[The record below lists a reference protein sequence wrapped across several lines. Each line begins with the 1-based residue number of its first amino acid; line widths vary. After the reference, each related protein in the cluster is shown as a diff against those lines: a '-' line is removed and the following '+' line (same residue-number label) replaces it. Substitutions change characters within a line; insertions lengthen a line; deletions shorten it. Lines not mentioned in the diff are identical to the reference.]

1 MGGWERGDGMYKR
14 YGVVYYI
21 INGLSSDTPFGGLGG
36 RVASMYGAGEYVEMT
51 IKFAV
56 EPCSSGSNTR
66 PHGLDPESNRYSM
79 FQHFFVPP
87 FLKASRSGLF
97 LIHAHLF
104 FVCLFPPKRMSSL
117 YTAPAPEKVY
127 IDSCSYFLG
136 FSRGEG
142 PLSTLSLW
150 SFVYA
155 RFSVNIFCKVS
166 RHGSGLRLW
175 CIGLLSH
182 TLLEGHF
189 KALHILTNGL
199 QQGKNS

>member
-56 EPCSSGSNTR
+56 EPCSLETKTR

-104 FVCLFPPKRMSSL
+104 FVSVPLHQGKFSL
-117 YTAPAPEKVY
+117 YTAQVPEKVY
-127 IDSCSYFLG
+127 IDAKL
-136 FSRGEG
+136 
-142 PLSTLSLW
+142 
-150 SFVYA
+150 
-155 RFSVNIFCKVS
+155 
-166 RHGSGLRLW
+166 
-175 CIGLLSH
+175 
-182 TLLEGHF
+182 
-189 KALHILTNGL
+189 
-199 QQGKNS
+199 